1 MSPKFSPFVNLLIWK
16 LHKICLLYSNF
27 TKTTL
32 DDVPSSCAFVD
43 CILHNHVFIFFVY
56 MFIRVTL
63 YLVVAVSM
71 TFINTFGISID
82 AYNIKEKYR
91 LSLFIYL
98 DNQETRDGQWLL
110 FLLPFLRLHLFHRLN
125 NYLTMQRYNF

>member
-82 AYNIKEKYR
+82 AYNIKEIIIIYIFR
-91 LSLFIYL
+91 QSRNSWRSIAVVLTPISETPFISSIE
-98 DNQETRDGQWLL
+98 Q
-110 FLLPFLRLHLFHRLN
+110 LP
-125 NYLTMQRYNF
+125 YNAEI